1 MLNER
6 LSAAKIVADSLREL
20 EEALDDS
27 LIRAAAFTSSIP
39 VARRTANLSPVVGQE
54 AIALSGEVIAA
65 IHQARA
71 ALVKAHA
78 ELAEVRDS
86 IGLTPK
92 MTGDLWKLAEPKT
105 GAVSP
110 YLEVVG

>member
-6 LSAAKIVADSLREL
+6 LSAAKIVAESLREL
-20 EEALDDS
+20 EEAIDDT
-27 LIRAAAFTSSIP
+27 LIRAAAFTSSLP
-39 VARRTANLSPVVGQE
+39 AARRTANLSPIVGQE
-54 AIALSGEVIAA
+54 AIALSGEVMAA
-65 IHQARA
+65 IQQARA

-78 ELAEVRDS
+78 ELADVRDS
-86 IGLTPK
+86 IGLTSR

-105 GAVSP
+105 GTATP